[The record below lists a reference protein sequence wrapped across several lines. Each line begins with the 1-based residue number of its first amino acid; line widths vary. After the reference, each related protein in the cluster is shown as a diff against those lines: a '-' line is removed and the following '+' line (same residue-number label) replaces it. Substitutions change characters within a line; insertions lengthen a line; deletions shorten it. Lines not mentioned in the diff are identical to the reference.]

1 MADEKTRPP
10 FDQKPIID
18 APWHW
23 PMLLELDADDLE
35 VHYRRTLEAL
45 GKAEGVIGVIFRKAQ
60 NKIQDPA
67 KLKRLIVDLID
78 KENWSALD
86 TDLKGDACEGLLQ
99 KNAEDVKGGAGQYFL
114 HAENPA
120 AAAC

>member
-86 TDLKGDACEGLLQ
+86 TDLNGDAYEGLLQ
-99 KNAEDVKGGAGQYFL
+99 KNADALDQLKELEADLQQTPGS
-114 HAENPA
+114 
-120 AAAC
+120 